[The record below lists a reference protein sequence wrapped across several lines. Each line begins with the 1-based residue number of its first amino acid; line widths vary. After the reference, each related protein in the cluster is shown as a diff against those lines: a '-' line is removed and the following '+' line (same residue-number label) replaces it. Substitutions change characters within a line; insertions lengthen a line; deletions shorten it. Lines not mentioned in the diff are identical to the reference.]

1 MIVLNRS
8 RLVKSENITDKR
20 SHLVKDIEVGLNN
33 LKSYE
38 EIPKGMFKSNA
49 TIKTGNITLNSD
61 ELDFEFTV
69 PFDDDLEA
77 NQIDITVYNYPT
89 IQSTI

>member
-1 MIVLNRS
+1 MNRS

-69 PFDDDLEA
+69 PFDDDLKWTLPY
-77 NQIDITVYNYPT
+77 IIYPT